1 MNTLSFAPLEPTRIS
16 SSLNKNGDG
25 YVDINIFLQ
34 CQNKSFAQQLYCHP
48 YDYHNLIIKCKA
60 FKIRLIAYDLNIIV
74 VFVVYNLLDD
84 DLISGLISLGRG
96 VPKGKRDSPAK
107 ISKILESGCHE
118 EEAFSY
124 YVTRMKK
131 IIYALKIDADVA
143 ELGLKLINVSKLNI
157 EKHLTQGGSLLILK
171 KNKINQLLNFFTCSH
186 MHIMMLCHSHDR
198 LKVNILSL
206 IVDLSIV
213 LLMQEPY
220 MHALEALALRQSS
233 TKELLKHLQDSID
246 GRIQGAGSIA
256 QILHGDLSSEDAV
269 IQMTKIDDMTK
280 EEANNLCEVS
290 EMNASLL
297 EDENQL
303 AINMTRT
310 IGMNPPNSDA
320 VNGSLSPENTAERNM
335 GLRELKDSIEEAKIV
350 DADRLSELQDAQEDN
365 HTLTKQFQD
374 LQNELKDDK
383 YVRSSRIY
391 SLANDQLQHWITEL
405 DRYKTLVESLQAG
418 SVHVAKW
425 ENELNLKLKS
435 ADATRHL
442 LDNSDH
448 RIDELEI
455 QLQKCIIEKNDLE
468 IKLEEAK
475 QDTGRKDIKS
485 EFHVMASALSKE
497 MGMMEAQ
504 LKRWKDAAHEA
515 VSLRE
520 KTHSLRQALG
530 MKTSELKSLA
540 NKCAEQV
547 LEINS
552 LKMVTEKL
560 QKENQE
566 LEFVL
571 DMYGQENYEKRYSEV
586 RESESKAHSQAE
598 MLKNA
603 LDEHSLELRVK
614 AANEAEAACE
624 QRLSAAEA
632 EIEDLRAKLD
642 ISERGILELT
652 EAVKVKDAEAEA
664 YISEIETIGQAYEDM
679 QTQNQ
684 NLSDQVIERDDY
696 NIKLVS
702 DSVKTKQTHTT
713 LLSQKQ
719 ALARQLQQIN
729 SSIENS
735 KMRIIHSEEQM
746 KGILSEAIK
755 CNQEEKHLAVT
766 LEFAKWEL
774 ADAEKELKLLKS
786 SVSSSEKEY
795 DQIQKDMEAIETEL
809 ESERSLRKKL
819 EEELMELNNKI
830 VELTSE
836 TGETTIQ
843 KLEKEIRI
851 CKNMIK
857 CTVCTDRPKEV
868 VIVKCYHLFCNPC
881 IQRNLELR
889 HRKCPACGTAF
900 GQSDVRFVKI

>member
-1 MNTLSFAPLEPTRIS
+1 M
-16 SSLNKNGDG
+16 
-25 YVDINIFLQ
+25 
-34 CQNKSFAQQLYCHP
+34 
-48 YDYHNLIIKCKA
+48 
-60 FKIRLIAYDLNIIV
+60 
-74 VFVVYNLLDD
+74 
-84 DLISGLISLGRG
+84 
-96 VPKGKRDSPAK
+96 
-107 ISKILESGCHE
+107 
-118 EEAFSY
+118 
-124 YVTRMKK
+124 
-131 IIYALKIDADVA
+131 
-143 ELGLKLINVSKLNI
+143 
-157 EKHLTQGGSLLILK
+157 
-171 KNKINQLLNFFTCSH
+171 
-186 MHIMMLCHSHDR
+186 
-198 LKVNILSL
+198 
-206 IVDLSIV
+206 
-213 LLMQEPY
+213 
-220 MHALEALALRQSS
+220 
-233 TKELLKHLQDSID
+233 ELLKLLKVIID
-246 GRIQGAGSIA
+246 DQMERSGGIA
-256 QILHGDLSSEDAV
+256 QTLHGDLSSEDA
-269 IQMTKIDDMTK
+269 ITLMTKIDDMIK
-280 EEANNLCEVS
+280 EEANNLQEVIDTLHAKHNEYTVGIQTS
-290 EMNASLL
+290 INECLQEKSDIKHLAGELDEIVAELEESRRKLVNLEMQKDTA
-297 EDENQL
+297 
-303 AINMTRT
+303 
-310 IGMNPPNSDA
+310 IGMNSPNADA
-320 VNGSLSPENTAERNM
+320 VNGNLSPENIADRTM

-350 DADRLSELQDAQEDN
+350 DADRFSELQEAQEDN
-365 HTLTKQFQD
+365 QTLTKQFQD

-383 YVRSSRIY
+383 YIRCSRIY
-391 SLANDQLQHWITEL
+391 SLANDQLQHWTSEL
-405 DRYKTLVESLQAG
+405 GRYKTLVESLQAG
-418 SVHVAKW
+418 SVHIAKW
-425 ENELNLKLKS
+425 ENELNLKLES
-435 ADATRHL
+435 ADSARQV

-448 RIDELEI
+448 RIDELEL
-455 QLQKCIIEKNDLE
+455 QLQKCIIEKNDIE
-468 IKLEEAK
+468 IKMEEAK

-520 KTHSLRQALG
+520 KAHSLREVLN

-547 LEINS
+547 LEIKS
-552 LKMVTEKL
+552 LKMLTEKL

-571 DMYGQENYEKRYSEV
+571 DMYGQENYDKSYSEV

-598 MLKNA
+598 ILKNA

-642 ISERGILELT
+642 ASERGILELT
-652 EAVKVKDAEAEA
+652 EAIKVKDAEAEA

-684 NLSDQVIERDDY
+684 NLLDQVIERDDY

-702 DSVKTKQTHTT
+702 DSVKAKQVYNT

-719 ALARQLQQIN
+719 ALAKQLQQLN
-729 SSIENS
+729 TSIENS
-735 KMRIIHSEEQM
+735 KARIAHSEEQM
-746 KGILSEAIK
+746 KAILSEAIK

-766 LEFAKWEL
+766 LEFARWEL

-795 DQIQKDMEAIETEL
+795 DQIQKDTEAIEMEL
-809 ESERSLRKKL
+809 ESERSSRKKL
-819 EEELMELNNKI
+819 EEELKELNSQI
-830 VELTSE
+830 AELTSE

-868 VIVKCYHLFCNPC
+868 VIVKCYHLFCNQC

>member
-1 MNTLSFAPLEPTRIS
+1 MENSDNDEPEKKRPHLTFVSSRTPRNSINTPATNKTADPGVLQFQNQQLVQQIDIQKHALHDLEEKIRELKGKQSSYDDLLIALNQLWTQLVDDMILLGIRAGRGKGKDTLQHLTDIDNPQGSLPLCPAE
-16 SSLNKNGDG
+16 D
-25 YVDINIFLQ
+25 IFL
-34 CQNKSFAQQLYCHP
+34 C
-48 YDYHNLIIKCKA
+48 
-60 FKIRLIAYDLNIIV
+60 RLIQKDSIKGISDDEIISCV
-74 VFVVYNLLDD
+74 
-84 DLISGLISLGRG
+84 
-96 VPKGKRDSPAK
+96 K
-107 ISKILESGCHE
+107 
-118 EEAFSY
+118 
-124 YVTRMKK
+124 
-131 IIYALKIDADVA
+131 
-143 ELGLKLINVSKLNI
+143 
-157 EKHLTQGGSLLILK
+157 
-171 KNKINQLLNFFTCSH
+171 
-186 MHIMMLCHSHDR
+186 
-198 LKVNILSL
+198 
-206 IVDLSIV
+206 
-213 LLMQEPY
+213 
-220 MHALEALALRQSS
+220 EALALRQSS
-233 TKELLKHLQDSID
+233 TRELLKLLKDTID
-246 GRIQGAGSIA
+246 YQMERAGSIA
-256 QILHGDLSSEDAV
+256 QVLHEDLSSEDAK
-269 IQMTKIDDMTK
+269 IQMSKIDDMTK
-280 EEANNLCEVS
+280 EEADNFREVVDTLHAKHKEYTVAIQNSINECSQDQSEIKRLAGELDEIVAELEESRRKLVNL
-290 EMNASLL
+290 EMQKDA
-297 EDENQL
+297 
-303 AINMTRT
+303 A
-310 IGMNPPNSDA
+310 IGMNSPNADA
-320 VNGSLSPENTAERNM
+320 VNGNLSPENIADRTM

-350 DADRLSELQDAQEDN
+350 EADRLSELQDAQEDN
-365 HTLTKQFQD
+365 QTLTKQFQD

-383 YVRSSRIY
+383 YVCTSRIY
-391 SLANDQLQHWITEL
+391 SLANDQLQHWMTEL
-405 DRYKTLVESLQAG
+405 TRYKTSVESLQAG
-418 SVHVAKW
+418 NVHVAKW
-425 ENELNLKLKS
+425 ENELNLKLES
-435 ADATRHL
+435 ADSARQIL
-442 LDNSDH
+442 GNSDH
-448 RIDELEI
+448 RIDDLEL

-468 IKLEEAK
+468 IKMEEAK

-497 MGMMEAQ
+497 MGMMEGQ

-520 KTHSLRQALG
+520 KTHSLREALS
-530 MKTSELKSLA
+530 MKTSELKSLT

-547 LEINS
+547 LEIKS
-552 LKMVTEKL
+552 LKTLTEKL

-566 LEFVL
+566 LEFIL
-571 DMYGQENYEKRYSEV
+571 DMHGQENYDKRHSEV
-586 RESESKAHSQAE
+586 RESERKAHSQAE

-632 EIEDLRAKLD
+632 EIEDLRSKLD
-642 ISERGILELT
+642 ASERDILELT

-684 NLSDQVIERDDY
+684 NLLDQVIERDDY

-702 DSVKTKQTHTT
+702 DSVKTKQAHNT
-713 LLSQKQ
+713 LMSQKQ
-719 ALARQLQQIN
+719 ALAKQLQQIN
-729 SSIENS
+729 TSIEHS
-735 KMRIIHSEEQM
+735 KTRITHSEEQM
-746 KGILSEAIK
+746 KAILSDAIK

-774 ADAEKELKLLKS
+774 GDTEKELKLLKS
-786 SVSSSEKEY
+786 AVSSSEKEY
-795 DQIQKDMEAIETEL
+795 DQIPKDTEAIQMEL

-819 EEELMELNNKI
+819 EEELGELNSKI
-830 VELTSE
+830 DELTSE

>member
-1 MNTLSFAPLEPTRIS
+1 MAKIAMENSDNEEPDKKRPHLTSVSSRIPRNSTNSPTSNKTADAGVLQFQNQQLVQQIDIQKHALHDLEEKIRELKGKQSSYDDLLIALNQLWIQLVDDMILLGIRAGRGKGKDTLHRLTYIANPQGTFIRHTQVIQETDLSYSLGSLPLCPAE
-16 SSLNKNGDG
+16 D
-25 YVDINIFLQ
+25 IFL
-34 CQNKSFAQQLYCHP
+34 C
-48 YDYHNLIIKCKA
+48 
-60 FKIRLIAYDLNIIV
+60 RLIQKDSIKGISDDEIV
-74 VFVVYNLLDD
+74 
-84 DLISGLISLGRG
+84 
-96 VPKGKRDSPAK
+96 
-107 ISKILESGCHE
+107 
-118 EEAFSY
+118 SY
-124 YVTRMKK
+124 VE
-131 IIYALKIDADVA
+131 D
-143 ELGLKLINVSKLNI
+143 
-157 EKHLTQGGSLLILK
+157 
-171 KNKINQLLNFFTCSH
+171 
-186 MHIMMLCHSHDR
+186 
-198 LKVNILSL
+198 
-206 IVDLSIV
+206 
-213 LLMQEPY
+213 
-220 MHALEALALRQSS
+220 ALAFRQSY
-233 TKELLKHLQDSID
+233 TRELLKLLQDTI
-246 GRIQGAGSIA
+246 GAQMERAGSVA
-256 QILHGDLSSEDAV
+256 QVLHGDLSSEDAI

-280 EEANNLCEVS
+280 EEANNLQEVIDALHAKHKEYTVGIQNS
-290 EMNASLL
+290 INGCL
-297 EDENQL
+297 EDQSDIKRL
-303 AINMTRT
+303 AGELDEIIAELEESRRKLVNLQMQRDTA
-310 IGMNPPNSDA
+310 IGMNSPNADA
-320 VNGSLSPENTAERNM
+320 VNGNLSPEKPADRTM

-365 HTLTKQFQD
+365 QTLTKQFQD

-405 DRYKTLVESLQAG
+405 DQYRTLVESLQAG

-425 ENELNLKLKS
+425 ENELNLKLES
-435 ADATRHL
+435 ADTARHI

-448 RIDELEI
+448 RIDELEL

-520 KTHSLRQALG
+520 KAHSLREALS
-530 MKTSELKSLA
+530 MKTGEVKSLA

-547 LEINS
+547 LEIKS
-552 LKMVTEKL
+552 LKTLTEKL
-560 QKENQE
+560 QKENQQ

-571 DMYGQENYEKRYSEV
+571 DMHGQENYDKRYSEV

-598 MLKNA
+598 ILQNA

-642 ISERGILELT
+642 ASERDILELT

-684 NLSDQVIERDDY
+684 NLLDQVIERDDY

-702 DSVKTKQTHTT
+702 DSVKTKQTHNT

-719 ALARQLQQIN
+719 ALAKQLQQIN

-735 KMRIIHSEEQM
+735 KMRITHSEEQM
-746 KGILSEAIK
+746 KAILSEAIK

-774 ADAEKELKLLKS
+774 ADAEKELKVLKS
-786 SVSSSEKEY
+786 AVSSSEKEY
-795 DQIQKDMEAIETEL
+795 DQIQKDTEAIEVEL
-809 ESERSLRKKL
+809 NNERSLRKKL
-819 EEELMELNNKI
+819 EEDLRELNSKI
-830 VELTSE
+830 SELTSE

>member
-1 MNTLSFAPLEPTRIS
+1 MENSDHDEPEKKRPHLTSVSSRTSRNSINSPTTNKTADAGVLQFQNQQLVQQIDVQKHALHGLEEKIRELKGKQSSYDDLLIALNQLWTQLVDDMILLGIQAGRGKGKDTLRYLTDIENPEGSLPLCPAEDIFLCRLIQKDSIKGIS
-16 SSLNKNGDG
+16 DDEITG
-25 YVDINIFLQ
+25 YV
-34 CQNKSFAQQLYCHP
+34 
-48 YDYHNLIIKCKA
+48 
-60 FKIRLIAYDLNIIV
+60 
-74 VFVVYNLLDD
+74 
-84 DLISGLISLGRG
+84 
-96 VPKGKRDSPAK
+96 
-107 ISKILESGCHE
+107 E
-118 EEAFSY
+118 
-124 YVTRMKK
+124 
-131 IIYALKIDADVA
+131 
-143 ELGLKLINVSKLNI
+143 
-157 EKHLTQGGSLLILK
+157 
-171 KNKINQLLNFFTCSH
+171 
-186 MHIMMLCHSHDR
+186 
-198 LKVNILSL
+198 
-206 IVDLSIV
+206 
-213 LLMQEPY
+213 
-220 MHALEALALRQSS
+220 EALALRQSS
-233 TKELLKHLQDSID
+233 TMELLKLLKDIID
-246 GRIQGAGSIA
+246 DQMERSGGIA
-256 QILHGDLSSEDAV
+256 QILDGDISSEDA
-269 IQMTKIDDMTK
+269 ITLMTKIDDMMK
-280 EEANNLCEVS
+280 EEASNLQEVIDTLHAKHKEYTVGIKKFINECLQEQS
-290 EMNASLL
+290 DIKHLAGELDEIVAELEESRRKLVNLEMQKDTSV
-297 EDENQL
+297 
-303 AINMTRT
+303 
-310 IGMNPPNSDA
+310 GMNSPNADA
-320 VNGSLSPENTAERNM
+320 VNGNLSPENIADRTM

-350 DADRLSELQDAQEDN
+350 DADRISELQEAQEDN
-365 HTLTKQFQD
+365 QTLTKQFQD

-383 YVRSSRIY
+383 YIRSSRIY
-391 SLANDQLQHWITEL
+391 SLANDQLQHWTSEL
-405 DRYKTLVESLQAG
+405 ARYKTLVESLQAG
-418 SVHVAKW
+418 SVHIAKW
-425 ENELNLKLKS
+425 ENELNLKLES
-435 ADATRHL
+435 ADSARQL

-448 RIDELEI
+448 RIDDLEH

-468 IKLEEAK
+468 IKMEEAK
-475 QDTGRKDIKS
+475 QDAGRKDIKS
-485 EFHVMASALSKE
+485 EFRVMASALSKE

-520 KTHSLRQALG
+520 KAHSLREVLNV
-530 MKTSELKSLA
+530 KTSELKSLA

-547 LEINS
+547 LEIRS
-552 LKMVTEKL
+552 LKMLTEKL

-571 DMYGQENYEKRYSEV
+571 DMYGQENYDKSYSEV

-598 MLKNA
+598 ILKNA

-642 ISERGILELT
+642 ASERGILELT
-652 EAVKVKDAEAEA
+652 EAIKVKEAEAEA

-684 NLSDQVIERDDY
+684 NLLDQVIERDDY

-702 DSVKTKQTHTT
+702 DSVKAKQAYNT
-713 LLSQKQ
+713 LLTQKQ
-719 ALARQLQQIN
+719 ALAKQLQQLN
-729 SSIENS
+729 TSIENS
-735 KMRIIHSEEQM
+735 KARIAHSEEQM
-746 KGILSEAIK
+746 KTILSEAIK

-766 LEFAKWEL
+766 LEFARWEL

-795 DQIQKDMEAIETEL
+795 DQIQKDTEAIEMEL
-809 ESERSLRKKL
+809 ESERSSRKKL
-819 EEELMELNNKI
+819 EEELRELNSQI
-830 VELTSE
+830 AELTSE

>member
-1 MNTLSFAPLEPTRIS
+1 MVGLVSNFRIAMENSDHDEPDKKRPHLTSSVSSRMSRNSSNSPTTNKIADAGVLQFQNQQLVQQIDIQKHALHDLEEKIRELKGNQSSYDDLLIALNQLWIQLVDDMILLGIRAGRGKETLQRLTSIDNS
-16 SSLNKNGDG
+16 KGSLPSCPAED
-25 YVDINIFLQ
+25 IFL
-34 CQNKSFAQQLYCHP
+34 C
-48 YDYHNLIIKCKA
+48 
-60 FKIRLIAYDLNIIV
+60 RLIQKDSIKGTTDAEII
-74 VFVVYNLLDD
+74 N
-84 DLISGLISLGRG
+84 
-96 VPKGKRDSPAK
+96 
-107 ISKILESGCHE
+107 
-118 EEAFSY
+118 
-124 YVTRMKK
+124 YV
-131 IIYALKIDADVA
+131 
-143 ELGLKLINVSKLNI
+143 E
-157 EKHLTQGGSLLILK
+157 
-171 KNKINQLLNFFTCSH
+171 
-186 MHIMMLCHSHDR
+186 
-198 LKVNILSL
+198 
-206 IVDLSIV
+206 
-213 LLMQEPY
+213 
-220 MHALEALALRQSS
+220 EALALRQSS
-233 TKELLKHLQDSID
+233 TRELLKHLQDSID
-246 GRIQGAGSIA
+246 DRIQRTGSIA

-269 IQMTKIDDMTK
+269 IQMTKIDDMTQ
-280 EEANNLCEVS
+280 EEANNLCEVIDTLHAKHKEYTVGIQNS
-290 EMNASLL
+290 INECLQDQSDIKRLAGELDEIVAELEESRRKLVNLEMQKDA
-297 EDENQL
+297 
-303 AINMTRT
+303 A
-310 IGMNPPNSDA
+310 IGMNPPITDS
-320 VNGSLSPENTAERNM
+320 VNGNLSPENTAERTM

-350 DADRLSELQDAQEDN
+350 DADRLSELQDAREDN

-391 SLANDQLQHWITEL
+391 SLANDQLQHWMTEL

-435 ADATRHL
+435 ADSTRHI

-448 RIDELEI
+448 KIDELEL

-520 KTHSLRQALG
+520 KTHSLREALN

-547 LEINS
+547 LEIKS
-552 LKMVTEKL
+552 LKTLTEKL

-586 RESESKAHSQAE
+586 RESESKAHTQAE
-598 MLKNA
+598 ILKNA

-632 EIEDLRAKLD
+632 EIEELRAKLD
-642 ISERGILELT
+642 TSEREILGLT

-702 DSVKTKQTHTT
+702 DSVKTKQVHST

-719 ALARQLQQIN
+719 ALAKQLQQIN
-729 SSIENS
+729 SSMENS
-735 KMRIIHSEEQM
+735 KMRITHSEEQM

-755 CNQEEKHLAVT
+755 CNQEEKHLAVN

-795 DQIQKDMEAIETEL
+795 DQIQKDTEAIETEL
-809 ESERSLRKKL
+809 KSERSLRKKL
-819 EEELMELNNKI
+819 EEELMELNSKI
-830 VELTSE
+830 AELTSE

>member
-1 MNTLSFAPLEPTRIS
+1 MENSDHDEPEKKRPHLTSVS
-16 SSLNKNGDG
+16 SRTPRNSINSPTNNKTADAG
-25 YVDINIFLQ
+25 VLQ
-34 CQNKSFAQQLYCHP
+34 FQNQQLVQQIDIQKHALH
-48 YDYHNLIIKCKA
+48 DLEE
-60 FKIRLIAYDLNIIV
+60 KIRELKGKQSSYDDLLIALNQLWTQLVDDMI
-74 VFVVYNLLDD
+74 LLG
-84 DLISGLISLGRG
+84 IRAGRG
-96 VPKGKRDSPAK
+96 KGKDT
-107 ISKILESGCHE
+107 LQ
-118 EEAFSY
+118 
-124 YVTRMKK
+124 
-131 IIYALKIDADVA
+131 
-143 ELGLKLINVSKLNI
+143 
-157 EKHLTQGGSLLILK
+157 HLTDIDNPQGSVPLCPAEDMFLCRLIQK
-171 KNKINQLLNFFTCSH
+171 
-186 MHIMMLCHSHDR
+186 D
-198 LKVNILSL
+198 
-206 IVDLSIV
+206 SIKGISDDEIISYV
-213 LLMQEPY
+213 E
-220 MHALEALALRQSS
+220 EALALRQSY
-233 TKELLKHLQDSID
+233 TRELLKLLKDTID
-246 GRIQGAGSIA
+246 DQMERAGSIA
-256 QILHGDLSSEDAV
+256 QVLHGDLSSEDAI
-269 IQMTKIDDMTK
+269 IQMSKIDDMTK
-280 EEANNLCEVS
+280 EEVDNFREVVDTLHAKHKEYTVAIQNSINEYSQDQSEIKRLAGELDEIVAELEESRRKLVNL
-290 EMNASLL
+290 EMQKDA
-297 EDENQL
+297 
-303 AINMTRT
+303 A
-310 IGMNPPNSDA
+310 IGMNSPKADA
-320 VNGSLSPENTAERNM
+320 VNGNLSPENIADRTM

-365 HTLTKQFQD
+365 QTLTKQFQD

-383 YVRSSRIY
+383 YVRTSRIY
-391 SLANDQLQHWITEL
+391 SLANDQLQHWMTEL
-405 DRYKTLVESLQAG
+405 ARYKTSVESLQAG

-425 ENELNLKLKS
+425 ENELNLKLES
-435 ADATRHL
+435 ADSARQIL
-442 LDNSDH
+442 GNSDH
-448 RIDELEI
+448 RIDDLEL

-468 IKLEEAK
+468 IKMEEAK

-497 MGMMEAQ
+497 MGMMEGQ

-520 KTHSLRQALG
+520 KAHSLREALST
-530 MKTSELKSLA
+530 KTSELKSLA

-547 LEINS
+547 LEIKS
-552 LKMVTEKL
+552 LKTLTEKL

-571 DMYGQENYEKRYSEV
+571 DMHGLENYDKRYSEV

-632 EIEDLRAKLD
+632 EIEDLRSKLD
-642 ISERGILELT
+642 ASERDILELT

-684 NLSDQVIERDDY
+684 NLLNQVIERDDY

-702 DSVKTKQTHTT
+702 DSVKTKQAHNT
-713 LLSQKQ
+713 LMSQKQ
-719 ALARQLQQIN
+719 ALAKQLQQIN
-729 SSIENS
+729 TSIENS
-735 KMRIIHSEEQM
+735 KTRITHSEEQM
-746 KGILSEAIK
+746 KAILSDAIK

-786 SVSSSEKEY
+786 AVSSSEKEY
-795 DQIQKDMEAIETEL
+795 DQIQKDTEAIEMEL

-819 EEELMELNNKI
+819 EEELRELNCKI
-830 VELTSE
+830 DELTSE